1 MGGINSVYFHQC
13 LILSSPSLFSLKTSK
28 FCLFMMALYCFWAPI
43 QLGWHF
49 SEMFLVAGNYFV
61 KEVGLSPG
69 KPCGKAE
76 ALDFRPLCI
85 AHWLHVLPVLIQ
97 KHQRAW
103 SSLLPAFRKYYLLW
117 WCSGKESSCQYRRC
131 RFNPWVGK
139 ILWRRKWQPTFSIVT
154 CKIPWIEEPDG
165 LQSMGSQSQTLL
177 NNWTHRYL
185 LPQSIKPCFARIVL
199 GGS

>member
-1 MGGINSVYFHQC
+1 MGGINSVYFHKC

-76 ALDFRPLCI
+76 DLDFRPLCI
-85 AHWLHVLPVLIQ
+85 AHWLHVLPCFWIRGPDLSFCLLLGSTTFSGGAVVKNPAANIGDAGSIPGSG
-97 KHQRAW
+97 R
-103 SSLLPAFRKYYLLW
+103 SSGGGNGNPLSVLLPVKFH
-117 WCSGKESSCQYRRC
+117 G
-131 RFNPWVGK
+131 
-139 ILWRRKWQPTFSIVT
+139 
-154 CKIPWIEEPDG
+154 
-165 LQSMGSQSQTLL
+165 
-177 NNWTHRYL
+177 
-185 LPQSIKPCFARIVL
+185 
-199 GGS
+199 